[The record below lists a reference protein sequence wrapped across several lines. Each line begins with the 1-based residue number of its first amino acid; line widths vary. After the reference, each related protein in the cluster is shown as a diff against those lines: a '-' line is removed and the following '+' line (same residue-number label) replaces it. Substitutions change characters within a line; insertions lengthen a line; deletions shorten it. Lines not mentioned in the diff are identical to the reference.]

1 MTMALPSQVI
11 LTPESRTIRKIWE
24 RCVITE
30 TGCFRWT
37 GGRSKGGGK
46 KRQPHPGYGSVWVEE
61 AKTTRRVHVV
71 IGEAFHGPLPDD
83 DYEWGHACGDSLCC
97 NPRDVVP
104 QTKEE
109 NRRERIERHRRIKE
123 GGV

>member
-1 MTMALPSQVI
+1 MISLPSHI
-11 LTPESRTIRKIWE
+11 TITPESRTIRKIWE

-37 GGRSKGGGK
+37 GGTSRGGGK
-46 KRQPHPGYGSVWVEE
+46 RNQRNPGYPSVWVEE
-61 AKTTRRVHVV
+61 EKRTRRGHVV

-83 DYEWGHACGDSLCC
+83 HEWGHACGDSLCC

-109 NRRERIERHRRIKE
+109 NRRERIERHRMIKAK
-123 GGV
+123 GS